1 MAELEGR
8 VAVIT
13 GGASGIGAATARRFA
28 AEGATVAIF
37 DRDGEGAVSVAAE
50 VNGHAYALDVR
61 DTEEIAEAID
71 RVAQTLGQIDILVN
85 NAGTGD
91 LRPMHTVDDKLW
103 HRLIDVNLTG
113 TFNATR
119 AVIPY
124 MLETGRG
131 AIVNNASV
139 SGLAATR
146 NEAAYSAAKAGV
158 ISLTKSG
165 ALEYGPTVR
174 VNCVA
179 PGHIRTPLTAVWDQM
194 PDTFEPIAQS
204 IPLGRIGEA
213 DEVAELILFLASD
226 RSSYITGQ
234 TFVIDGGAI
243 LPQAGTD
250 AALKR
255 VFDRLQELSTRTG
268 VTGGSLRPAS
278 DAS

>member
-1 MAELEGR
+1 VPDLEGR
-8 VAVIT
+8 VAIIT
-13 GGASGIGAATARRFA
+13 GAASGIGAATAHRFA

-37 DRDGEGAVSVAAE
+37 DRDAEGAIRVAAE
-50 VNGHAYALDVR
+50 VGGHAYALDVR
-61 DTEEIAEAID
+61 DAGELTQVID
-71 RVAQTLGQIDILVN
+71 LVAQTLGRIDILVN

-119 AVIPY
+119 AAIPY
-124 MLETGRG
+124 MLELGGG
-131 AIVNNASV
+131 AIVNVASV

-174 VNCVA
+174 VNGVA
-179 PGHIRTPLTAVWDQM
+179 PGHVRTPMTAVWEQM
-194 PDTFEPIAQS
+194 PDAFEPIAEA
-204 IPLGRIGEA
+204 IPLRRIGEP
-213 DEVAELILFLASD
+213 DEIAEVILFLASD

-234 TFVIDGGAI
+234 TLVVDGGVI

-250 AALKR
+250 AALKKL
-255 VFDRLQELSTRTG
+255 FDRLDES
-268 VTGGSLRPAS
+268 
-278 DAS
+278 

>member
-1 MAELEGR
+1 MPELEGR
-8 VAVIT
+8 VAIIT
-13 GGASGIGAATARRFA
+13 GGASGIGAATARKFA
-28 AEGATVAIF
+28 AEGATVAII
-37 DRDGEGAVSVAAE
+37 DRDADAVVRIAAE
-50 VNGHAYALDVR
+50 VGGHAYALDVR
-61 DTEEIAEAID
+61 DGSEVTEVVDSI
-71 RVAQTLGQIDILVN
+71 AQTLGQIDILVN

-91 LRPMHTVDDKLW
+91 LRPLHTVDDKLW

-124 MLETGRG
+124 MLETGGG

-139 SGLAATR
+139 SGLAPTR

-158 ISLTKSG
+158 ISLTKSA

-179 PGHIRTPLTAVWDQM
+179 PGHVRTPMTAVWEQM
-194 PDTFEPIAQS
+194 PEAFAPIAES

-213 DEVAELILFLASD
+213 DEVAEVILFLASD
-226 RSSYITGQ
+226 RASYVTGQ
-234 TFVIDGGAI
+234 TLIVDGGAI

-255 VFDRLQELSTRTG
+255 VFDRLQ
-268 VTGGSLRPAS
+268 
-278 DAS
+278 

>member
-1 MAELEGR
+1 VGELDGR
-8 VAVIT
+8 VAIIT
-13 GGASGIGAATARRFA
+13 GGGSGIGAATARRFA
-28 AEGATVAIF
+28 AEGATVAVL
-37 DRDGEGAVSVAAE
+37 DRDADGATTVATE

-61 DTEEIAEAID
+61 DGDEVSEVID
-71 RVAQTLGQIDILVN
+71 RVAQTLGQVDILVN

-91 LRPMHTVDDKLW
+91 LRPLHTVDDKLW

-119 AVIPY
+119 AAIPF
-124 MLETGRG
+124 MLETGSG

-139 SGLAATR
+139 SGLAPTR

-158 ISLTKSG
+158 IALTKSG

-179 PGHIRTPLTAVWDQM
+179 PGHVRTPMTAVWEQM
-194 PDTFEPIAQS
+194 PDAFAPIAEA

-213 DEVAELILFLASD
+213 DEVAEAILFLASD
-226 RSSYITGQ
+226 RASYITGQ
-234 TFVIDGGAI
+234 TLVVDGGAV

-250 AALKR
+250 AALAKLFER
-255 VFDRLQELSTRTG
+255 MNE
-268 VTGGSLRPAS
+268 
-278 DAS
+278 